1 MTYFQPERVESS
13 FNTFSNANTIFFL
26 LSFFKEVNAVRIATD
41 PAAGL
46 SHRFTDVVRWSMSFA
61 VRVESAQYIDC

>member
-1 MTYFQPERVESS
+1 MPIQYF
-13 FNTFSNANTIFFL
+13 FYYL
-26 LSFFKEVNAVRIATD
+26 FFKEVTAVRIATD